1 MAVLRSTVINDT
13 GYLSLPSG
21 TTAQRLGETNTTL
34 VYFTSVGAT
43 TWTVPAN
50 IDTVEV
56 LVVGGGGGGGNDM
69 GGGGGGG
76 GVVYSAA
83 YDVTPGE
90 TINITIGQGGSG
102 APSGTSGPRGSN
114 GSNSTFAG

>member
-56 LVVGGGGGGGNDM
+56 LVVGGGGGGGQGLPNGT
-69 GGGGGGG
+69 GGAVG
-76 GVVYSAA
+76 SA
-83 YDVTPGE
+83 
-90 TINITIGQGGSG
+90 
-102 APSGTSGPRGSN
+102 SGTTTFVSN
-114 GSNSTFAG
+114 GIFNDTDTS